1 MTLPRS
7 IRLGTAMA
15 LAIGALALGAA
26 SAGAATLSPSVTD
39 FGNQKV
45 GTKSASKTVTLSTQC
60 VVDMGICV
68 SPDTVNTSGMNV
80 SGPFEIVQED
90 CPPTLVQTLPTE
102 PTSCNI
108 DIAFAPKAEGP
119 FPGKLTVDFL
129 SAQVK
134 GTGTT
139 SSSKKKKCKKKKSK
153 GKAAAAAKKKKCKRK
168 KK

>member
-7 IRLGTAMA
+7 IRLGTAIA
-15 LAIGALALGAA
+15 LATGGLALAAA
-26 SAGAATLSPSVTD
+26 SAGAAMLSPSVTD

-45 GTKSASKTVTLSTQC
+45 GTKSAAKTVTLSTQC

-90 CPPTLVQTLPTE
+90 CPPTLIQTLPTE
-102 PTSCNI
+102 PTSCSI

-134 GTGTT
+134 GTGTG
-139 SSSKKKKCKKKKSK
+139 SSSKKCKKKSK
-153 GKAAAAAKKKKCKRK
+153 KRSAAAAKKKCKRK

>member
-7 IRLGTAMA
+7 IRLGAAMA
-15 LAIGALALGAA
+15 LATGALAFGAA
-26 SAGAATLSPSVTD
+26 SAGAAALSPSVTD

-45 GTKSASKTVTLSTQC
+45 GTKSATKTVTLSTQC
-60 VVDMGICV
+60 VVNMGVCV

-80 SGPFEIVQED
+80 SGPFEIVKED

-108 DIAFAPKAEGP
+108 DIAFAPKAVGP
-119 FPGKLTVDFL
+119 FAGKLTVDFL

-134 GTGTT
+134 GTGAGTPA
-139 SSSKKKKCKKKKSK
+139 KKCKKKKSK
-153 GKAAAAAKKKKCKRK
+153 GKSAAAAKKKKCKRK